1 MVKHCSFQHGDEHEP
16 PEGDLQGKARQG
28 DPDAQFQLGLI
39 YCRGEGV
46 PTDHGEAAK
55 WFRAAALQGHAG
67 AQNNLGSMYLEG
79 RGVRGDI
86 VKASNRGTLWVNST
100 SGLGTNTVRAWKPTL
115 RKP

>member
-1 MVKHCSFQHGDEHEP
+1 MSRRRRP
-16 PEGDLQGKARQG
+16 QGKARQA
-28 DPDAQFQLGLI
+28 DPDAQFQLGFI

-86 VKASNRGTLWVNST
+86 VKASKWIRRAAEQGHALGQFNPGQ
-100 SGLGTNTVRAWKPTL
+100 GTNTVRAWKPTL